1 MENLLCQT
9 QLELM
14 KDAIQIEL
22 LKRGIHAP
30 IILIEEYVGKYDKNP
45 RINLKTAEFTTTPT
59 LFQKIWVE
67 DFGSW
72 LEEETV
78 IVEDGELTKINVC
91 VNIHYR
97 YEHFF
102 HGGSNGCSIFDFNC
116 VFRKDLPGNIFKI
129 SIS

>member
-30 IILIEEYVGKYDKNP
+30 IILIEEYVGNHDKNSHI
-45 RINLKTAEFTTTPT
+45 RLKTSEFTTTPT
-59 LFQKIWVE
+59 LFKKIWVE
-67 DFGSW
+67 DFGSG

-78 IVEDGELTKINVC
+78 IVSDGELTKINVY
-91 VNIHYR
+91 VNIHYS
-97 YEHFF
+97 YEHF
-102 HGGSNGCSIFDFNC
+102 GGGRNGCSIFGFNC
-116 VFRKDLPGNIFKI
+116 TFRKDLPNDIFKI